1 MKLKSVRYYCFILLL
16 VTLCCAGS
24 GCRKSGR
31 SLPSMTPPYK
41 YKDKGPMGT
50 SVCFDLLRSQFDASI
65 QLASR
70 TVKGQLNPLTYMK
83 GTSYVCIGKS
93 FSLDDEDLQQL
104 LEYVERGNEFFLAAD
119 VFDYRLMDTL
129 GIRYSHSVAIPFD
142 TLSARRD
149 TYSMMADTHYFG
161 RMHYGFYFEP
171 MLDHFLSF
179 DSSYAKVLGVNER
192 NEPNYIVLKYGKGKF
207 YFHLAPAAFTNYF
220 LLTGE
225 NSSYFT
231 NVFSYLNHD
240 ATAVYWGDVSRFSN
254 STHSFSSLS
263 VFWNNPPLLGA
274 LLLFSLLMLL
284 YIAFGSK
291 RRRRIVPV
299 AVPNKNES
307 LSFVHTIGNL
317 YLQKKD
323 NRGIAV
329 KMINHFFEHLRTQHY
344 IPTHTL
350 NDEFVQAL
358 ARKTGVDEQRA
369 RELVGMTEYVNTA
382 EQLSDQELFTLN
394 NLIYEFYKNR

>member
-1 MKLKSVRYYCFILLL
+1 MKLKNGTYYCLILLL
-16 VTLCCAGS
+16 AIFCCVGS
-24 GCRKSGR
+24 SCRKNER
-31 SLPSMTPPYK
+31 ALPSMSPPYK
-41 YKDKGPMGT
+41 FKDKGPMGT
-50 SVCFDLLRSQFDASI
+50 SICYELLHTQFDASI

-70 TVKGQLNPLTYMK
+70 TIKGQLNPLTYMK

-93 FSLDDEDLQQL
+93 LSLDDEELQHL

-129 GIRYSHSVAIPFD
+129 GIRYSHPVAIPFD
-142 TLSARRD
+142 SLSGQRD

-161 RMHYGFYFEP
+161 KKHYGFYFEP
-171 MLDHFLSF
+171 MLDYFSSF
-179 DSSYAKVLGVNER
+179 DSGYAKVLGVNER

-225 NSSYFT
+225 NTNYYT

-240 ATAVYWGDVSRFSN
+240 ATAVYWGDVSRFSS
-254 STHSFSSLS
+254 STRDFSSLS
-263 VFWNNPPLLGA
+263 MFWNNPPLLGA
-274 LLLFSLLMLL
+274 LLLFCALMLL

-323 NRGIAV
+323 NRGIAI

-358 ARKTGVDEQRA
+358 SRKTGVEEQRA
-369 RELVGMTEYVNTA
+369 RELVGMTEYVNTVD
-382 EQLSDQELFTLN
+382 QLTDQELFNLN